1 MEQLPSI
8 QTLRAFDAAARHG
21 SYSAAAN
28 ELSLTHGAISHRIR
42 ELETRLGVRLFRR
55 TRTGMVPTR
64 DAVTLLTQCRQ
75 ALQLLERTFPD
86 KPKRGRSRLVV
97 SVHPTLATR
106 WLVSRMLDFAQ
117 QMPSTE
123 VEIRSTADIG
133 DFLATGIDIALRY
146 GPGGWP
152 GGVDERLADEIL
164 FPVCAP
170 RYKRDQKI
178 ERPGDLRRAT
188 LLRHAWQPWSPWLRA
203 ARLRLPEPSGGINLS
218 DSAMVLEAAAAG
230 RGVALAR
237 GLLVADDLE
246 SGRLVRLFE
255 TQVPDVY
262 GYYAVWRTGEPPAG
276 VALQFK
282 HWLRDAMH
290 ASSLV

>member
-21 SYSAAAN
+21 SYSAAAT
-28 ELSLTHGAISHRIR
+28 ELALTHGAISHRIR
-42 ELETRLGVRLFRR
+42 ELETRLGVRLFKR
-55 TRTGMVPTR
+55 TRTGMAPTR

-86 KPKRGRSRLVV
+86 KPRRGRSRLVV
-97 SVHPTLATR
+97 SAHPTLATR

-117 QMPSTE
+117 QMPNID

-133 DFLATGIDIALRY
+133 DFLAAGVDIALRY

-152 GGVDERLADEIL
+152 NEVDERLADEVL

-170 RYKRDQKI
+170 KYRRDHKI
-178 ERPGDLRRAT
+178 ERATDLRRAT

-203 ARLRLPEPSGGINLS
+203 ARLRLNEPTGGINLS

-237 GLLVADDLE
+237 SLLVADDLD
-246 SGRLVRLFE
+246 SGRLVRLFDV
-255 TQVPDVY
+255 QVPDVY
-262 GYYAVWRTGEPPAG
+262 AYYVVWRAGETPAG
-276 VALQFK
+276 IAQQFK
-282 HWLRDAMH
+282 AWLKTEMR
-290 ASSLV
+290 ASSLA